1 MAIKRLALAALCT
14 LGLSSPAL
22 AEPTLSQWV
31 NAIDRAGVQRR
42 ISDNC
47 ESRFYAIY
55 HHHTNTITLCDSAFS
70 NEQILLETIAHEAI
84 HAAQHCLALRHDRR
98 GLMSFI
104 VGMRLWDRQ
113 KADATEQIVREGLYY
128 RDIPREDYGDNQLI
142 EYEAYYY
149 ESDPDLAMKMLLRS
163 CTNE

>member
-22 AEPTLSQWV
+22 AAPTLSQWV
-31 NAIDRAGVQRR
+31 DALNRAGVQRR
-42 ISDNC
+42 ISDSC
-47 ESRFYAIY
+47 ERNTYATYRHDI
-55 HHHTNTITLCDSAFS
+55 NAITLCNSAFS

-128 RDIPREDYGDNQLI
+128 RNIPREDYGDNQLI

-149 ESDPDLAMKMLLRS
+149 ESEPDLAMKMLLRS
-163 CTNE
+163 CTSN